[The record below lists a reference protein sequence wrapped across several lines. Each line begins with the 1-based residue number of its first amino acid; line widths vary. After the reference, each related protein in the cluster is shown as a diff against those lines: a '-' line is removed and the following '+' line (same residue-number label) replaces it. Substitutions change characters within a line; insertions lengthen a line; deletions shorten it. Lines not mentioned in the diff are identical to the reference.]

1 MIRIIIVDDHPI
13 FIDGLSNLL
22 LQEPNI
28 EVVGAAHN
36 GKELLDKLHTVNADI
51 ILLDINMPVM
61 DGIETAKNIQSQFPD
76 IKVIMLT
83 MYDEPG
89 FIKECL
95 DNGAKGYILKNID
108 KEDLLKAID
117 SVAEGKAYFD
127 PNIHEKM
134 LLSFHHKS
142 KEEKLSPNHT
152 LVEQLTQREKE
163 VLQLIAIGLTSI
175 EIGEKLYISKNT
187 VETHR
192 KNLLIKLNAKNTPA
206 LLKIAYEVG
215 VV

>member
-22 LQEPNI
+22 KYESDI
-28 EVVGAAHN
+28 VVVGAAQN
-36 GKELLDKLHTVNADI
+36 GKELLEILRNVEADI
-51 ILLDINMPVM
+51 VLLDINMPVM
-61 DGIETAKNIQSQFPD
+61 DGIEAAKIIYNDFPKV
-76 IKVIMLT
+76 KVIMLT

-89 FIKECL
+89 FIKECI
-95 DNGAKGYILKNID
+95 DGGAKGYVLKNID
-108 KEDLLKAID
+108 KEDLIKAIEN
-117 SVAEGKAYFD
+117 VASGKAYFD

-134 LLSFHHKS
+134 LLSFQNKN
-142 KEEKLSPNHT
+142 KEEKLSPNHA

-163 VLQLIAIGLTSI
+163 VLQLIAVGLTSI

-215 VV
+215 LV

>member
-22 LQEPNI
+22 KNEPDI
-28 EVVGAAHN
+28 TVVGAAHN
-36 GKELLDKLHTVNADI
+36 GRELIEILKTIEVDI
-51 ILLDINMPVM
+51 VLLDINMPIM
-61 DGIETAKNIQSQFPD
+61 DGIEAAKIIHSNFPNL
-76 IKVIMLT
+76 KVIMLT

-95 DNGAKGYILKNID
+95 DSGAKGYVLKNID
-108 KEDLLKAID
+108 KDDLIKAIE
-117 SVAEGKAYFD
+117 SVSSGKAYFD

-134 LLSFHHKS
+134 LLTFQNKD
-142 KEEKLSPNHT
+142 KQDKLSPNQA

-163 VLQLIAIGLTSI
+163 VLQLIAVGLTSI
-175 EIGEKLYISKNT
+175 EIGEKLFISKNT

-192 KNLLIKLNAKNTPA
+192 KNLLIKLNAKNTPT

-215 VV
+215 LV